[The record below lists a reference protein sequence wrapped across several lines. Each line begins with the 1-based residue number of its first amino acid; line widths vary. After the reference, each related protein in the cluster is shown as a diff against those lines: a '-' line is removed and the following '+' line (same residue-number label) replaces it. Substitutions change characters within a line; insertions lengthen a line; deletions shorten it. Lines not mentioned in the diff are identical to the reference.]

1 MTLVELKVV
10 PGSVLY
16 ISYIDTTVI
25 NLLRYN
31 GISRRASS
39 YICRPLKIFVNQP
52 QNEKIGSKNFSST
65 RKFWKMLRRDESGQS
80 WYGNFFH
87 EISLFEW

>member
-87 EISLFEW
+87 EISLLEW